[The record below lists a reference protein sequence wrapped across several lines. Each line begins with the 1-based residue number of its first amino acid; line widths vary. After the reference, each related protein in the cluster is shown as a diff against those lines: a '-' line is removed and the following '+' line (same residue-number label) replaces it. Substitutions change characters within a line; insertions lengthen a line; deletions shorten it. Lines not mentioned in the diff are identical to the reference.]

1 MQVGAGGAHGC
12 FNALALEA
20 TQSSPSCAVFHLP
33 VLPERSVCKVLLIA
47 AGNLP
52 FNRATVGLFLKF
64 YFIRKFPFGCFK
76 KQALV
81 AGPWPAANRF
91 V

>member
-1 MQVGAGGAHGC
+1 MGARGAHGY
-12 FNALALEA
+12 FGDLALDA
-20 TQSSPSCAVFHLP
+20 SQSSPSCVVFHLP
-33 VLPERSVCKVLLIA
+33 VLPERSTCEILFVA
-47 AGNLP
+47 ASKLP
-52 FNRATVGLFLKF
+52 FNCAMVGLFLNF

>member
-1 MQVGAGGAHGC
+1 MGARGAHGC
-12 FNALALEA
+12 FGALALA
-20 TQSSPSCAVFHLP
+20 ASQNSLPCAVFHLCM
-33 VLPERSVCKVLLIA
+33 LPERSVCKILHVA
-47 AGNLP
+47 ASKLP
-52 FNRATVGLFLKF
+52 FTRATVGLFKKF

>member
-1 MQVGAGGAHGC
+1 MGARGAHGC
-12 FNALALEA
+12 FGALALA
-20 TQSSPSCAVFHLP
+20 ASQNSLPCAVFHLCM
-33 VLPERSVCKVLLIA
+33 LPERSVCKILHVA
-47 AGNLP
+47 ASKLP
-52 FNRATVGLFLKF
+52 FTCATVGLFKKF

>member
-1 MQVGAGGAHGC
+1 M
-12 FNALALEA
+12 
-20 TQSSPSCAVFHLP
+20 
-33 VLPERSVCKVLLIA
+33 CKILDVA
-47 AGNLP
+47 ASKLP
-52 FNRATVGLFLKF
+52 FTRATVGLLKKF